1 MSYQKERE
9 AFISRFV
16 LEGGTLADARAI
28 LRDAAT
34 LQRLAVTACNR
45 ELTARE
51 NAQENACELR
61 LTKRVASIGVGTF
74 GVHVPVENRDA
85 GFRVTVCGA
94 PRGYVVKL
102 HFPSGAYNNWG
113 GKESG
118 YGVPTRS
125 F

>member
-1 MSYQKERE
+1 MSYQSERD
-9 AFISRFV
+9 AFIAQFV
-16 LEGGTLADARAI
+16 KEGGSLADARAI

-45 ELTARE
+45 ELTPSE
-51 NAQENACELR
+51 E
-61 LTKRVASIGVGTF
+61 KRFGHAAGRVEHVAMNFKADIGG
-74 GVHVPVENRDA
+74 D
-85 GFRVTVCGA
+85 

-102 HFPSGAYNNWG
+102 HFPSGAYNTWG

-118 YGVPTRS
+118 YGVPTRRR